1 MTVSKVKELYG
12 IALKMDT
19 YDEYLDALRSFF
31 NGDADGL
38 QLVNDPGDGV
48 KDYIISIED
57 VPGLLE
63 CMIGYITKKRNELQK
78 IIEEA

>member
-1 MTVSKVKELYG
+1 MTNAKIKELYG
-12 IALKMDT
+12 LTLKIDE
-19 YDEYLDALRSFF
+19 YDEYLDALRDVF
-31 NGDADGL
+31 NGDADGI

-48 KDYIISIED
+48 KDYILSIEN

-63 CMIGYITKKRNELQK
+63 CMIGYITKKKNELQK

>member
-1 MTVSKVKELYG
+1 MTNEKIKELYNLT
-12 IALKMDT
+12 LKI
-19 YDEYLDALRSFF
+19 DEYDDVLNAIRDVF

-38 QLVNDPGDGV
+38 QLVNDPGDRV

>member
-1 MTVSKVKELYG
+1 MTNEKIKELYNLT
-12 IALKMDT
+12 LKI
-19 YDEYLDALRSFF
+19 DEYDDVLNVIRDVF

-48 KDYIISIED
+48 KDHIINIED

>member
-1 MTVSKVKELYG
+1 MTNEKIKELYG
-12 IALKMDT
+12 LTLKIDE
-19 YDEYLDALRSFF
+19 YDEFLDALRGFF

-48 KDYIISIED
+48 TDHIINIED

>member
-1 MTVSKVKELYG
+1 MTNAKVKEMYG
-12 IALKMDT
+12 LTLKIDE
-19 YDEYLDALRSFF
+19 YDEYLDTLRGFF

-48 KDYIISIED
+48 KDYIFSVEN

-78 IIEEA
+78 LIDEA

>member
-1 MTVSKVKELYG
+1 MTNAKIKELYG
-12 IALKMDT
+12 LICKIDE
-19 YDEYLDALRSFF
+19 YDEVLDALRDVF

-48 KDYIISIED
+48 KDYIFSVEN

-63 CMIGYITKKRNELQK
+63 CMIGYVTKKKNELQK
-78 IIEEA
+78 IIDEA

>member
-1 MTVSKVKELYG
+1 MTNAKVKELYNL
-12 IALKMDT
+12 ICKIDE
-19 YDEYLDALRSFF
+19 YDEFLDALRDVF

-48 KDYIISIED
+48 KDYIFSIEN

-78 IIEEA
+78 IIDEA

>member
-1 MTVSKVKELYG
+1 MTNEKIKELYNLT
-12 IALKMDT
+12 LKI
-19 YDEYLDALRSFF
+19 DEYDDVLNALRGFY

-38 QLVNDPGDGV
+38 QIVNDPGDGV
-48 KDYIISIED
+48 KDYIFSIED

-63 CMIGYITKKRNELQK
+63 SMIGYITKKRNELQK